1 MKYPLFLLI
10 ALAPSLMASDVDALL
25 SARSAQV
32 NKVPDEQPLKVQQKS
47 EASVSEQS
55 PIPVV
60 LKEDV
65 SLGSHR
71 EETRKALLNAVDEG
85 WKQPV
90 ISIEDVS
97 NFELAEPQ
105 QMPDVLRSITIDRLQ
120 LDGVP
125 LQKALSIISE
135 FSIKQGGVGESVN
148 LVLIEPEKNNPLVY
162 INLHHLKFDKALELM
177 LLSVGYDYELHD
189 NVVLIR
195 PGNGEMSRLETA
207 FFPMTRSTIIRLIGS
222 SRDEIVD
229 VDGNQ
234 SNVGN
239 QEDHLKGFFQKAGV
253 PFEQIVGAGLA
264 LADGQLIVTQT
275 SKNLNK
281 IKGILRRY
289 REIKQVEIEARFLE
303 VTQGQME
310 EIGFDWAVGT
320 NDSVTTTDSF
330 QSQNRS
336 LNSAFNPSSANSTLT
351 ITGLSSWGGGDGTM
365 TIPVSAPTL
374 TNSLDLGQTSGSLAE
389 LSGVI
394 GNLNV
399 EVLVNALSR
408 STGSDLMSA
417 PKLTVLSG
425 KTAEIVVAQE
435 LLYPKRYTKVD
446 AQVGK
451 GDSGSGSAGV
461 AVTAGTPQDFT
472 KRNIGVEMR
481 VTPTVEDDGSISLS
495 LEPTVTEFEGFVE
508 YGGDSVA
515 IASGQTV
522 TVPSGFYQPIFSV
535 RKIKTEVTI
544 WDGAT
549 VIMGGLTREQTVNVN
564 DKVPVLG
571 DIPLLGRLFRSEGE
585 SSQKRNLLIFVTAK
599 MISPG
604 GIPLK
609 SNSKDFASL
618 QGQSH

>member
-1 MKYPLFLLI
+1 MKSPLLFFI
-10 ALAPSLMASDVDALL
+10 ALVPSLIASDVDVLL

-32 NKVPDEQPLKVQQKS
+32 NQVQLEQPLKPKQKIETFVPEPS
-47 EASVSEQS
+47 NT
-55 PIPVV
+55 PVV
-60 LKEDV
+60 ADEDIPL
-65 SLGSHR
+65 SFHR
-71 EETRKALLNAVDEG
+71 EETRKVLLDAVDDS

-90 ISIEDVS
+90 ISLADVPA
-97 NFELAEPQ
+97 FELEQSP
-105 QMPDVLRSITIDRLQ
+105 QMPDLLRSITIDRLQ

-135 FSIKQGGVGESVN
+135 FSIKQGDTDQAVN

-162 INLHHLKFDKALELM
+162 IDLHHLHFDKALELM
-177 LLSVGYDYELHD
+177 LLSVGYDYELHE

-195 PGNGEMSRLETA
+195 PGNGELSRLETT

-222 SRDEIVD
+222 GYKVD
-229 VDGNQ
+229 NSDDNQ
-234 SNVGN
+234 SNIAN
-239 QEDHLKGFFQKAGV
+239 QESQLKGCFEKAGV
-253 PFEQIVGAGLA
+253 PFEKVAGAGLA

-303 VTQGQME
+303 VTQGQLE

-320 NDSVTTTDSF
+320 NDSVATADSF

-336 LNSAFNPSSANSTLT
+336 LNSAFNSSSANSTLT
-351 ITGLSSWGGGDGTM
+351 ITGLSSWIGDDGTV
-365 TIPVSAPTL
+365 TIPVSSPAL

-394 GNLNV
+394 GNLNI

-425 KTAEIVVAQE
+425 KTAEIIVAQE
-435 LLYPKRYTKVD
+435 LLYPKRYSKMD

-451 GDSGSGSAGV
+451 GDSSSGSAGV

-508 YGGDSVA
+508 YGGNSVA

-549 VIMGGLTREQTVNVN
+549 VIMGGLTREQTVSVN

-571 DIPLLGRLFRSEGE
+571 DIPLLGKLFRSEGE
-585 SSQKRNLLIFVTAK
+585 SSQKRNLLIFVTAR

-604 GIPLK
+604 GTPLR
-609 SNSKDFASL
+609 SNSGDIASL
-618 QGQSH
+618 QRQPH